1 MIVYVHLEL
10 FFVIALQKFST
21 YVHLINNKNHAFV
34 INVIYRTEVIQFHIT
49 YFLF

>member
-21 YVHLINNKNHAFV
+21 YVHLINKNHAFV